1 MNQKGSTL
9 IEVIISFV
17 IIVIIAQVVITSFL
31 SSEKIKRNFVL
42 KDNVINEIHNINN
55 LFSADPKNFLN
66 NLSISYS
73 IVNDNDKYYIYY
85 NQLFEVINT
94 KSNYYI
100 EINYYNL
107 ENLYTIELNIFHNNI
122 IDEIYNTLKRSIYV

>member
-31 SSEKIKRNFVL
+31 SSEKIKRNFVS

-100 EINYYNL
+100 EIN
-107 ENLYTIELNIFHNNI
+107 F
-122 IDEIYNTLKRSIYV
+122 VCQ